1 MGRKFNFILVS
12 FIITVSDFTTVA
24 FESSQHFPRKDI
36 ERPLDIGVCV
46 WGKQG
51 LGFLDLPQAIA
62 ARTISEVG
70 QWISDGIV
78 FLFLSS
84 ACLAKCFFP

>member
-1 MGRKFNFILVS
+1 M
-12 FIITVSDFTTVA
+12 
-24 FESSQHFPRKDI
+24 
-36 ERPLDIGVCV
+36 CV
-46 WGKQG
+46 GGKQG

-84 ACLAKCFFP
+84 ACLAKCFFLLAMVQTLFSTQANLLKDLANGRMSLVTFP